1 MFSHIFPIKCL
12 HLKST
17 CSLMCINFPP
27 EYKLHVLQGRGKTE
41 IERTSVVVT
50 TDSKQWYA
58 QYLRKESMLEKGKHR
73 CSLITLLKIFFSE
86 KKMFF
91 MFVLFLINAFATIA
105 IWTIGGDCCSTG
117 YVLFVIY
124 LFDYFPP
131 YSQTQR
137 KCY

>member
-41 IERTSVVVT
+41 IDRTSVVVT

-86 KKMFF
+86 KKNVF
-91 MFVLFLINAFATIA
+91 
-105 IWTIGGDCCSTG
+105 
-117 YVLFVIY
+117 YVCISFDKCVCYHCDMDNRWRLLLNWVCFICY
-124 LFDYFPP
+124 L
-131 YSQTQR
+131 SV
-137 KCY
+137 